1 MLELRQAI
9 RDHYAERL
17 GLDYPI
23 EGIVVGSGAR
33 PVLFATYQCLINPG
47 ERVLTPAPGW
57 NNDNFCQLVGAEA
70 VVVPSSPEEGFMPSA
85 EALRPHLDGARLLVL
100 CSPMNPSGT
109 MIRRE
114 QLEAICD
121 LILEENARRE
131 AAGERLLYLV
141 YDHVYRLLTFG
152 PEHLTP
158 VGCRPAMARYT
169 IFSDAISKGF
179 AATGLRV
186 GWMVGP
192 PLIAGRVKALM
203 THMGAWAPKPEQL
216 ATAALLRD
224 PEEID
229 RYLVE
234 LKGKIL
240 ARLELLHGR
249 ISAWSAE
256 GLPIRAIAPEGAMYL
271 SVHFALEGRPDFP
284 DEDAVRLWLLDQGC
298 AVIPFS
304 CFGDPVN
311 KGWFRFSVGAV
322 GIEETERCLERLGQ
336 ALRALPK
343 L

>member
-1 MLELRQAI
+1 
-9 RDHYAERL
+9 
-17 GLDYPI
+17 
-23 EGIVVGSGAR
+23 
-33 PVLFATYQCLINPG
+33 
-47 ERVLTPAPGW
+47 
-57 NNDNFCQLVGAEA
+57 
-70 VVVPSSPEEGFMPSA
+70 MPSA

-203 THMGAWAPKPEQL
+203 THMGAWAHP
-216 ATAALLRD
+216 
-224 PEEID
+224 
-229 RYLVE
+229 
-234 LKGKIL
+234 
-240 ARLELLHGR
+240 
-249 ISAWSAE
+249 
-256 GLPIRAIAPEGAMYL
+256 
-271 SVHFALEGRPDFP
+271 SV
-284 DEDAVRLWLLDQGC
+284 
-298 AVIPFS
+298 
-304 CFGDPVN
+304 
-311 KGWFRFSVGAV
+311 K
-322 GIEETERCLERLGQ
+322 T
-336 ALRALPK
+336 
-343 L
+343 